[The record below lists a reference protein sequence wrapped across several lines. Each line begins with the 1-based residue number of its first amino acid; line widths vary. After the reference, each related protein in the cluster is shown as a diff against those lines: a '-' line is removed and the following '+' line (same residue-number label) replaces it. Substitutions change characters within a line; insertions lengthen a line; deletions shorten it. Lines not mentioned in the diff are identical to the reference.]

1 MSTSVARRWSHA
13 ATSARQHP
21 LQSNGGFSSSETDQG
36 FRNRVNRRKS
46 HFDKTESIREL
57 NDLKE
62 TSPLEPIRLN
72 SSRESLLE
80 ESDVFSGYS

>member
-1 MSTSVARRWSHA
+1 MSH
-13 ATSARQHP
+13 
-21 LQSNGGFSSSETDQG
+21 QG

-62 TSPLEPIRLN
+62 TSPLEPIRLT

-80 ESDVFSGYS
+80 ESDVFSG